1 MKAEVAMSDTLAERV
16 MTIIA
21 ETQHIPRERISVDSS
36 FEDLGMDSLG
46 SLSLVYEL
54 EEEFNISIPNE
65 EAMTLRTVRQAIESL
80 KKLLPEDA
88 GEAGTPV

>member
-1 MKAEVAMSDTLAERV
+1 MSDTLAERV

-21 ETQHIPRERISVDSS
+21 ETQHIPRARISVDSS

>member
-1 MKAEVAMSDTLAERV
+1 MSDSLAERV
-16 MTIIA
+16 MEIIA

-65 EAMTLRTVRQAIESL
+65 EVMLMRTVRQAIESL
-80 KKLLPEDA
+80 KNLLPEGDG
-88 GEAGTPV
+88 GEGSVA